1 MKTAA
6 LLTALLAT
14 AACRKEPPQCEKF
27 VELAF
32 KCDSDLRTAPT
43 DEKRAA
49 RTMMDG
55 MCKEAFRNDTSSVSG
70 ETKQM
75 VSEVYAEMRKR
86 ANCASKA
93 TSCDQY
99 EVCAPD

>member
-1 MKTAA
+1 MKTVALLAA
-6 LLTALLAT
+6 LLASTA
-14 AACRKEPPQCEKF
+14 CKQEPPQCDKF
-27 VELAF
+27 VQLAF
-32 KCDSDLRTAPT
+32 KCDDDLRSAPS

-49 RTMMDG
+49 RVMMDG

-70 ETKQM
+70 ETKEM
-75 VSEVYAEMRKR
+75 VTEVYAEMRKR

-93 TSCDQY
+93 STCDQY